1 MECPAHML
9 CILIKERKMD
19 FVKNPIFK
27 CLISKRKI
35 NKNAAPCVCDQKSTR
50 SRDLSTNSYINLI
63 KGIVSVIWS
72 SQILPKTYNQHQLMT
87 ILIFREVLGTDYRD
101 IIDLIDIAD
110 RIKDILQ
117 LIRIP
122 HNSTIHTF
130 MNRIPSKIITK
141 ILNKTLNL
149 FYSQGEIIPTT
160 AIDSSGFTSSYASH
174 YYSWRTGKMRK
185 NFLKTSIS
193 LDTHKQV
200 ILSAKISLR
209 PVHDTKHAEK
219 LLRQTQKLR
228 KPECFV
234 MDRGYDSET
243 LHRQIREEIG
253 ENSVIPVRKWK
264 GKIHS
269 GRYRREM
276 FTNFD
281 DECYR
286 ERNKVE
292 TAFSVLK
299 RRFWENL
306 KARKYRCQVKE
317 IKIKMILHNLT
328 KAVQSFCCIWG
339 IQQSHFLVLVY
350 SEAHIFW
357 NDHWSKYTYW
367 VIPLGIRYAKRNKS
381 VSFCLVRS
389 PH

>member
-1 MECPAHML
+1 M
-9 CILIKERKMD
+9 
-19 FVKNPIFK
+19 
-27 CLISKRKI
+27 
-35 NKNAAPCVCDQKSTR
+35 
-50 SRDLSTNSYINLI
+50 STNRYINLI
-63 KGIVSVIWS
+63 NGIVSVIRS
-72 SQILPKTYNQHQLMT
+72 SHLPFYSSKFSRKTYNQHKLMA

-101 IIDLIDIAD
+101 IIDLIDITD
-110 RIKDILQ
+110 RIKEILQ
-117 LIRIP
+117 LSQIP
-122 HNSTIHTF
+122 HYSTIHKF
-130 MNRIPSKIITK
+130 MTRIPSKIFTK
-141 ILNKTLNL
+141 ILNKTLNM

-193 LDTHKQV
+193 VDTHKQV

-219 LLRQTQKLR
+219 LLRQTHKLR
-228 KPECFV
+228 KSECFV

-253 ENSVIPVRKWK
+253 ANSVIPVRKWK
-264 GKIHS
+264 GRIHS
-269 GRYRREM
+269 GKYRREM

-299 RRFWENL
+299 RRF
-306 KARKYRCQVKE
+306 
-317 IKIKMILHNLT
+317 
-328 KAVQSFCCIWG
+328 
-339 IQQSHFLVLVY
+339 
-350 SEAHIFW
+350 
-357 NDHWSKYTYW
+357 
-367 VIPLGIRYAKRNKS
+367 
-381 VSFCLVRS
+381 
-389 PH
+389 